1 MFESNNKGI
10 FIFTSPCSGHHI
22 VTRKQFLP
30 TETESD
36 MTLGKGKELAF
47 SGQKM
52 THSGQSGPKGTVL
65 WILSSTVLIS
75 FESFV

>member
-1 MFESNNKGI
+1 MFESNNKSI
-10 FIFTSPCSGHHI
+10 FIFTSPCSEHHI
-22 VTRKQFLP
+22 ATSKKFPP

-36 MTLGKGKELAF
+36 MHLAKGKELAF

-52 THSGQSGPKGTVL
+52 EHLGQFRPKGTVL
-65 WILSSTVLIS
+65 WILPSTVLIS